1 MPIHW
6 AVSFNHFDIV
16 ELLVSQKGFDPDVEV
31 CLAIYLEYD
40 KRRMLTVPDR
50 MDPGGRHL

>member
-1 MPIHW
+1 M
-6 AVSFNHFDIV
+6 SFNHFDIV